1 MNAASN
7 WIKRKKNIQLT
18 KGYVLQKQ
26 KDSVEKTEHLNFIQR
41 SSLNRTNLFKE
52 RIKDLW
58 LNYTESIETVA
69 SLISRYESERAA
81 NNALE
86 GQPIIK
92 DLKDVYVIKDNA
104 YYAVN
109 FYTGTMVE
117 EAPILPYNLPD
128 FYEVEGTL
136 VSISTTSNTVHVLD
150 NLENIISCAS
160 EKGWPKK
167 THIRNVVAFCAQ
179 LSTNVEWSSFC

>member
-1 MNAASN
+1 M
-7 WIKRKKNIQLT
+7 
-18 KGYVLQKQ
+18 
-26 KDSVEKTEHLNFIQR
+26 
-41 SSLNRTNLFKE
+41 
-52 RIKDLW
+52 
-58 LNYTESIETVA
+58 
-69 SLISRYESERAA
+69 
-81 NNALE
+81 
-86 GQPIIK
+86 
-92 DLKDVYVIKDNA
+92 
-104 YYAVN
+104 
-109 FYTGTMVE
+109 TMVE

-150 NLENIISCAS
+150 NLENIISRAS